1 MMFNTAKWT
10 LLTTIGLAG
19 GIVAALL
26 VGKPLDQLVGA
37 MVVTAILTCLV
48 GAVLGGMQ
56 AVYLRQ
62 LLARPIWWVVATVA
76 GVGIGLAV
84 GVVLIEQVGTLIS
97 GHRPHIVRV
106 TPALRALS
114 FAVLGLISGMIL
126 GFSQWLVLRRQR
138 PTIQRWIPTTAFALA
153 LAFPASS
160 LIVDAFAGGI
170 ASPVG
175 LITFVLASGLA
186 FGALTSRPLRHAA

>member
-1 MMFNTAKWT
+1 MLNMTQWN

-37 MVVTAILTCLV
+37 MIVTAILTCLV
-48 GAVLGGMQ
+48 GAFLGGMQ

-76 GVGIGLAV
+76 GMGIGLAV
-84 GVVLIEQVGTLIS
+84 GAVLVEQVGTLIS
-97 GHRPHIVRV
+97 GHRPQIVQL

-114 FAVLGLISGMIL
+114 FAVLGLVSGTIL

-138 PTIQRWIPTTAFALA
+138 PTIQRWIPTSAVALA

-186 FGALTSRPLRHAA
+186 FGAITSGPLRRAV